1 MMLLQSI
8 LLPFSYLM
16 ASSNVIP
23 CFPVE
28 QVRTNLLSHEGD
40 ESPAPQQE
48 VSIFLYC
55 KLQGPQSYYVTHSWL
70 TNRLFTCIYSLT
82 EYCMPIIINE

>member
-1 MMLLQSI
+1 
-8 LLPFSYLM
+8 M
-16 ASSNVIP
+16 ASGNIIP

-28 QVRTNLLSHEGD
+28 ELRTNLFSHEGD

-48 VSIFLYC
+48 VSIFFYC

-70 TNRLFTCIYSLT
+70 TNRLFIYSLT
-82 EYCMPIIINE
+82 EYCMTIIIDE

>member
-1 MMLLQSI
+1 
-8 LLPFSYLM
+8 M
-16 ASSNVIP
+16 ASGNIIP

-28 QVRTNLLSHEGD
+28 ELRTNLFSHEGD

-48 VSIFLYC
+48 VSIFFYC

-70 TNRLFTCIYSLT
+70 TNRLFFIYSLT
-82 EYCMPIIINE
+82 EYYMPIIINE